1 MDKTIVHPE
10 AFLRKRKFYLVLP
23 LLALPFITFFF
34 IALGGGRKASKQ
46 DAAPHAGGI
55 NPLLPE
61 AHFKKGK
68 DKDKLA
74 LYEEKRRDSVKIRE
88 AIRNDP
94 YYNFEVRDGADTLK
108 SSPAQP
114 RNILQQPAAKLSQ
127 PGLAHLQ
134 GPWPNAGVDA
144 SEKEVIRKIEQ
155 LKKVLKQNSSG
166 NIVSNKTTGAT
177 DTRKFQ
183 NLTQMI
189 NSKSNDSDP
198 EVSQIN
204 SMLDKVMLIQHPE
217 QMQDSMKK
225 LAEKNRKESF
235 TVTTSIPE
243 ENITLLGNPE
253 TEVQSHHAFYG
264 LIEERNTD
272 NAGQNCIEAVIPET
286 QSLVSGATIKLRLL
300 KDIYVGYFKIPKDA
314 LVYGTASLSNERL
327 KIAINSLRYQDN
339 ILPVSLTVY
348 DMDGMAGI
356 YIPGS
361 INRDVSKESAGD
373 AISTMGLNPVDE
385 SVGSQAAVA
394 GIEAAKTLASRK
406 IRLIRVTI
414 KSGYKVLLKD
424 NNTKESKAK

>member
-55 NPLLPE
+55 NTLLPE

-155 LKKVLKQNSSG
+155 LKKVLKQNSFSLNFVHLSALSASG
-166 NIVSNKTTGAT
+166 Y
-177 DTRKFQ
+177 
-183 NLTQMI
+183 
-189 NSKSNDSDP
+189 
-198 EVSQIN
+198 
-204 SMLDKVMLIQHPE
+204 
-217 QMQDSMKK
+217 
-225 LAEKNRKESF
+225 LACSGKNF
-235 TVTTSIPE
+235 TSV
-243 ENITLLGNPE
+243 
-253 TEVQSHHAFYG
+253 
-264 LIEERNTD
+264 D
-272 NAGQNCIEAVIPET
+272 C
-286 QSLVSGATIKLRLL
+286 
-300 KDIYVGYFKIPKDA
+300 
-314 LVYGTASLSNERL
+314 
-327 KIAINSLRYQDN
+327 
-339 ILPVSLTVY
+339 
-348 DMDGMAGI
+348 
-356 YIPGS
+356 
-361 INRDVSKESAGD
+361 
-373 AISTMGLNPVDE
+373 LNPP
-385 SVGSQAAVA
+385 
-394 GIEAAKTLASRK
+394 K
-406 IRLIRVTI
+406 
-414 KSGYKVLLKD
+414 
-424 NNTKESKAK
+424 